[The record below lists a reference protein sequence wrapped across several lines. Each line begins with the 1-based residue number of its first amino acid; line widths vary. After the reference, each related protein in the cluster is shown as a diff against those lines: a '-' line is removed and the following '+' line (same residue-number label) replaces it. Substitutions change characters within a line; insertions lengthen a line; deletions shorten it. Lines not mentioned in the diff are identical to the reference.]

1 MPTVRAITV
10 DMSRLAGITTARW
23 NDSAN
28 GNEIV
33 LGFEDAIGE
42 PLWLQSGRSPILV
55 PARAKKPHR
64 DAGTQAVWGYIVK
77 ILYLAA

>member
-1 MPTVRAITV
+1 MRPLAQSDGHDAPGLIDELVPSVTAMV
-10 DMSRLAGITTARW
+10 D
-23 NDSAN
+23 
-28 GNEIV
+28 EIV
-33 LGFEDAIGE
+33 VGFEDAIGE

-64 DAGTQAVWGYIVK
+64 DAGTQAVSGYIVK

>member
-1 MPTVRAITV
+1 MAYSDEHEPPELISELVASITAMV
-10 DMSRLAGITTARW
+10 D
-23 NDSAN
+23 
-28 GNEIV
+28 EIV
-33 LGFEDAIGE
+33 VGFEDAIGE

-64 DAGTQAVWGYIVK
+64 DAGTQAVSGYIVK